1 MINGFKSFIQ
11 RAKSIALGPLA
22 SMEKMIV
29 ESMGGG
35 WGFLRR
41 SVNAESAMAIPTV
54 YACVGIRAQSIA
66 MTPFRL
72 YKKTATGKK
81 AATDHPIFKLTKS
94 KVNKYLTSFMFRE
107 YMQTCLDL
115 KGNAYAQIVWEDGYP
130 VEMYPID
137 PSRVRIKIE
146 KGIKTFRVAMADGRE
161 EEFQR
166 EEILHLSNV
175 SLDGVYGASVL
186 ALHRATFEL
195 VQQQTDFAQA
205 VFDNSARPSGAFS
218 APGEL
223 SEVSFNRLKEQL
235 KKEWTGSMNAGK
247 PMLLEGGLTFS
258 AITMNAQDLA
268 YIEQRKLTQL
278 DICQIFQT
286 PPHMVGI
293 LDRATFS
300 NIEEQNIDF
309 YRRTLM
315 ALFIRW
321 ETEHDTTLLLEKE
334 QVKYYFRF
342 DARAFLRGNTESR
355 YRVYQIARNWGIMS
369 LNEIRELEDMELLPP
384 DIGDVHLEPLNM
396 KKAGEDDPN
405 QDQGNKKEEDKLKG
419 PNKGNTKSKGRSA
432 PKPGTSDDDS
442 HTEHFV
448 NQTLIRDG
456 FQDIFE
462 DLIGRTVSKHC
473 LSLRKK
479 LPQVANSDEW
489 RAHYCGL
496 MLKERA
502 NVLESLANSIG
513 GYARMIGIDDEDA
526 VRDIRDKYVTG
537 FIARAVEDLDRTP
550 FEPARAEILLDSWL
564 TSRAAKE
571 TKELFAILEG
581 AA

>member
-115 KGNAYAQIVWEDGYP
+115 KGNAYAQIVWDEVTGFP
-130 VEMYPID
+130 SEMYPID

-146 KGIKTFRVAMADGRE
+146 KGIKTFRVAMQDGTE
-161 EEFQR
+161 KEFQR

-186 ALHRATFEL
+186 QLHRATIEL
-195 VQQQTDFAQA
+195 VQQHADFAQA
-205 VFDNSARPSGAFS
+205 VYDNAARPSGAFS

-223 SEVSFNRLKEQL
+223 SEASFNRLKDQL
-235 KKEWTGSMNAGK
+235 KREWAGSVNAGK
-247 PMLLEGGLTFS
+247 PMLLEGGLVFTP
-258 AITMNAQDLA
+258 ITMNAQDMA
-268 YIEQRKLTQL
+268 YIEQKKLSQL

-334 QVKYYFRF
+334 QAKYYFKF

-396 KKAGEDDPN
+396 KRAGEDDPN
-405 QDQGNKKEEDKLKG
+405 QAEGDKKDKQPEEKG
-419 PNKGNTKSKGRSA
+419 PNKSNSA
-432 PKPGTSDDDS
+432 KAKQRMEQFG
-442 HTEHFV
+442 EAQEVREAFK
-448 NQTLIRDG
+448 
-456 FQDIFE
+456 DIFE
-462 DLIGRTVSKHC
+462 DLISRQVSKHC
-473 LSLRKK
+473 LNLRKK
-479 LPQVANSDEW
+479 WPQVSDPDEW
-489 RAHYCGL
+489 RSYYCGFF
-496 MLKERA
+496 LKERPNILDSLSRSVGGFA
-502 NVLESLANSIG
+502 QIKGLEV
-513 GYARMIGIDDEDA
+513 DA
-526 VRDIRDKYVTG
+526 VRDRRDEFVTG
-537 FIARAVEDLDRTP
+537 YISRAVGELDALD
-550 FEPARAEILLDSWL
+550 FDAARVELKLDTWL
-564 TSRAAKE
+564 TSRAADE
-571 TKELFAILEG
+571 ANRLLAILERN
-581 AA
+581 